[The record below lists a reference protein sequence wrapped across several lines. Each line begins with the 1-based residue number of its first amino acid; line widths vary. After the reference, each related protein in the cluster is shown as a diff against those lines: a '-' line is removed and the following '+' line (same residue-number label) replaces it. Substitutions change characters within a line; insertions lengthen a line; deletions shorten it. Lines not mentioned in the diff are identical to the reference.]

1 MAEMLVRVRER
12 PQVSHR
18 RRQRRWAGSECG
30 VGGVGQRFGICGH
43 RRGWLSR
50 TSFCHYR
57 RHSHGRS
64 QMAYVGPL
72 ALVIAGLA
80 LLDSSMH
87 LPIPAAA
94 WIGLLLILHGSRSLP
109 AVATPPSVWFAATV
123 ILAIGERGTIPGSGA
138 GYVLAV
144 SLWSFTLMLPFAI
157 DRTVAV
163 RSMVTG
169 VGSTLI
175 LPVAFVTIEFLRSRV
190 TPNATWGSIAYT
202 QYGALSLMQIAAC
215 AGIWG
220 ITFLMTWSAST
231 LDLAW
236 RHGLASPTARAPLLT
251 FGCVF
256 AAAIVG
262 GTLRVG
268 TASTE
273 RPTLRVAT
281 LNRPTDLFIPGEM
294 TRITEGR
301 VAPADRPSIDAKL
314 SKLHDWFLEG
324 SRREARAGARLVVWP
339 EQNLLVFSEN
349 EAPFLAQAQQVAANE
364 HNYLAM
370 GMGTI
375 HLGES
380 RPFENKLVLIDPAG
394 RMVIS
399 YLKNHPVPGWEASIM
414 RRGDGRLPVAA
425 TPDGRMAAA
434 ICYDG
439 DFPEFIRQAADAA
452 ADLLI
457 LPVNDWKSIRV
468 AHFQMHAFRAIETGI
483 PILRAAASGISG
495 AFDPWGRVLGFTD
508 FFAPGDRSMTVQLP
522 IGAVRTMYA
531 RIGDAL
537 AWLCVV
543 ALAATLAIFIS
554 GRTRSDVASARVDS
568 LPF

>member
-1 MAEMLVRVRER
+1 
-12 PQVSHR
+12 
-18 RRQRRWAGSECG
+18 
-30 VGGVGQRFGICGH
+30 
-43 RRGWLSR
+43 
-50 TSFCHYR
+50 
-57 RHSHGRS
+57 
-64 QMAYVGPL
+64 MAYVGPL
-72 ALVIAGLA
+72 ALVIAGLT

-87 LPIPAAA
+87 LPMPAAA

-109 AVATPPSVWFAATV
+109 ALAVSPSVWLAATV
-123 ILAIGERGTIPGSGA
+123 ILAVGERDTIPSAGA
-138 GYVLAV
+138 GYFLIV
-144 SLWSFTLMLPFAI
+144 SLSSFTLMLPFAI
-157 DRTVAV
+157 DRAVAGRAV
-163 RSMVTG
+163 ASG
-169 VGSTLI
+169 IGSTLVF
-175 LPVAFVTIEFLRSRV
+175 PVTFVAIEFLRSRV
-190 TPNATWGSIAYT
+190 LPNATWGSIAYT
-202 QYGALSLMQIAAC
+202 QYGALSLMQIAAF

-220 ITFLMTWSAST
+220 ITFLMTWSVST
-231 LDLAW
+231 VDLAW
-236 RHGLASPTARAPLLT
+236 RYGFASRTARAPLLAS
-251 FGCVF
+251 GCVF

-273 RPTLRVAT
+273 RPTLRVAA

-314 SKLHDWFLEG
+314 AKLHDWFLEG

-349 EAPFLAQAQQVAANE
+349 EAPFLTRAQQVAADE
-364 HNYLAM
+364 HIYLAM

-380 RPFENKLVLIDPAG
+380 RPFENKLVLIDPTG
-394 RMVIS
+394 EMVIS

-439 DFPEFIRQAADAA
+439 AFPEFIRHAADGA

-457 LPVNDWKSIRV
+457 LPVNDWKSVRM

-483 PILRAAASGISG
+483 PIVRAAASGISG
-495 AFDPWGRVLGFTD
+495 AFDSWGRVLGFTD
-508 FFAPGDRSMTVQLP
+508 FFADGDRSLTVQLP
-522 IGAVRTMYA
+522 VGGVRTIYA

-537 AWLCVV
+537 AWLCV
-543 ALAATLAIFIS
+543 ATLAAMLAMKIAERIQ
-554 GRTRSDVASARVDS
+554 THVASARVES
-568 LPF
+568 LPPVGSAVEGSPR

>member
-1 MAEMLVRVRER
+1 
-12 PQVSHR
+12 
-18 RRQRRWAGSECG
+18 
-30 VGGVGQRFGICGH
+30 
-43 RRGWLSR
+43 
-50 TSFCHYR
+50 
-57 RHSHGRS
+57 
-64 QMAYVGPL
+64 MAYGGPL

-80 LLDSSMH
+80 LLDTSMH
-87 LPIPAAA
+87 LPIPSAA
-94 WIGLLLILHGSRSLP
+94 WIGLPLILHGSRSLP
-109 AVATPPSVWFAATV
+109 AFATPPSVWFAATV
-123 ILAIGERGTIPGSGA
+123 ILAISERGSTPASGA
-138 GYVLAV
+138 GYVLVV

-157 DRTVAV
+157 DRAVAV

-175 LPVAFVTIEFLRSRV
+175 FPVAFVTIEFLRSRV

-202 QYGALSLMQIAAC
+202 QYGALSLMQTAAF

-231 LDLAW
+231 VDFAW
-236 RHGLASPTARAPLLT
+236 RYGFASTTARAPLLA

-256 AAAIVG
+256 AAAIVA

-281 LNRPTDLFIPGEM
+281 LNRPTDLFIPGEI

-301 VAPADRPSIDAKL
+301 VAPADRRSIDTKL
-314 SKLHDWFLEG
+314 ARLHDWFLVG

-339 EQNLLVFSEN
+339 EQSLLVFSEN
-349 EAPFLAQAQQVAANE
+349 EAPFLKRAQQVAVDE
-364 HNYLAM
+364 HIYLAM

-380 RPFENKLVLIDPAG
+380 RPFENKLVLIDPTG
-394 RMVIS
+394 QLVIS

-414 RRGDGRLPVAA
+414 RRGDGRLPVAD
-425 TPDGRMAAA
+425 TSDGRMAAA

-439 DFPEFIRQAADAA
+439 SFPEFIRHAADGA

-457 LPVNDWKSIRV
+457 LPVNDWKSVRI
-468 AHFQMHAFRAIETGI
+468 AHFQMHAFRAIETGV
-483 PILRAAASGISG
+483 PIVRAAASGISG
-495 AFDPWGRVLGFTD
+495 AFDPWGRALGFTD
-508 FFAPGDRSMTVQLP
+508 FFAQGDRSLTVQLP
-522 IGAVRTMYA
+522 VGGVRTIYA
-531 RIGDAL
+531 RIGDTF
-537 AWLCVV
+537 AWLCVAV
-543 ALAATLAIFIS
+543 LAAMLAITIAER
-554 GRTRSDVASARVDS
+554 GRTLVASARVEALS
-568 LPF
+568 PLGSSVEGSPQ